1 MTGVITM
8 VLEAVNDYIL
18 QYTDVQQDN
27 LFRGYQNRSALPQT
41 QDYTMY
47 WLGDNTRIGTNVDEY
62 KDFEATIHALR
73 EYTVNIDFC
82 GDDQSSIEKRATNL
96 AVLGRSYISVNFFKT
111 YGITFNYAEEV
122 KYLPFVDETEQY
134 VHRYRIVLHLSR
146 WDNVIVPQ
154 QTAIVVEPHIE
165 NVDVHHEP

>member
-1 MTGVITM
+1 M

-27 LFRGYQNRSALPQT
+27 LFRGYQNRSTLPQT

-47 WLGDNTRIGTNVDEY
+47 WLGDNARIGTNVDEFQDY
-62 KDFEATIHALR
+62 KTTVKALR
-73 EYTVNIDFC
+73 EYAVYIDFC
-82 GDDQSSIEKRATNL
+82 GDDQEVVENRAISL
-96 AVLGRSYISVNFFKT
+96 AVLGRSFFSVNFFKT

-134 VHRYRIVLHLSR
+134 VHRYRIVLHLTR
-146 WDNVIVPQ
+146 WDSVDIDLESAVK
-154 QTAIVVEPHIE
+154 ADVYLE
-165 NVDVHHEP
+165 NVDAHHKP

>member
-1 MTGVITM
+1 
-8 VLEAVNDYIL
+8 
-18 QYTDVQQDN
+18 
-27 LFRGYQNRSALPQT
+27 
-41 QDYTMY
+41 MY

-62 KDFEATIHALR
+62 KDFKATIHALR

-82 GDDQSSIEKRATNL
+82 GDDQSSIEMRATNL

-134 VHRYRIVLHLSR
+134 VHRYRIVLHLS
-146 WDNVIVPQ
+146 
-154 QTAIVVEPHIE
+154 AIVVEPHIE

>member
-1 MTGVITM
+1 MS

-27 LFRGYQNRSALPQT
+27 LFRGYQNRSTLPQT

-47 WLGDNTRIGTNVDEY
+47 WLGDNTRVGTNVDNFG
-62 KDFEATIHALR
+62 DVDVTVSTLR

-82 GDDQSSIEKRATNL
+82 GDDQERVENRARTL
-96 AVLGRSYISVNFFKT
+96 AILGRSFVSCNFFKPYNIT
-111 YGITFNYAEEV
+111 YNYAEEV

-134 VHRYRIVLHLSR
+134 VHRYRIVLHLTR
-146 WDNVIVPQ
+146 WDSVVINQ
-154 QTAIVVEPHIE
+154 ETAIQADVYLE
-165 NVDVHHEP
+165 NVDAHHKP